1 MGMGM
6 GMGMGSLGVGSLGL
20 VLSDVPSIRLLPD
33 NAALDLIFRQ
43 SWIVISILG
52 FPPGG
57 YRVTFIGLIIL
68 IILALTVNA
77 ITEQLTA
84 KKVGGLFFAI
94 ILTILGS
101 ALAASYVLLPFDFA
115 VEGVRIIAALLGA
128 VVIAVFWVL
137 IRGAFG
143 GK

>member
-1 MGMGM
+1 
-6 GMGMGSLGVGSLGL
+6 MGMGSLGL
-20 VLSDVPSIRLLPD
+20 VLLDVPSIRIIPD
-33 NAALDLIFRQ
+33 NPAMNLIFRQ
-43 SWIVISILG
+43 SWIEISIFG
-52 FPPGG
+52 VPPNG

-77 ITEQLTA
+77 ITEQLTS
-84 KKVGGLFFAI
+84 KKVGSLFFAI
-94 ILTILGS
+94 VLTILGS
-101 ALAASYVLLPFDFA
+101 ALTAAYVLLPFDFA

-128 VVIAVFWVL
+128 VIIAVFWVL